1 MQHSFICNACRFLR
15 GKHLPRYYKVYDS
28 KQTLYVTVD
37 DGGAVIIKDDSGGK
51 VFLSKYQ
58 AKLMKFGIDNLL
70 KNLFE
75 GVDSKD
81 VHVEELKEPHK

>member
-1 MQHSFICNACRFLR
+1 MA
-15 GKHLPRYYKVYDS
+15 KYYKVHDS
-28 KQTLYVTVD
+28 KQALFVTVD
-37 DGGAVIIKDDSGGK
+37 DGGAVIIKDEAGRK

-81 VHVEELKEPHK
+81 VHVEELEDPGK

>member
-1 MQHSFICNACRFLR
+1 M
-15 GKHLPRYYKVYDS
+15 
-28 KQTLYVTVD
+28 
-37 DGGAVIIKDDSGGK
+37 IIRDEASRK

-81 VHVEELKEPHK
+81 VRVEELKEPPE

>member
-1 MQHSFICNACRFLR
+1 MP
-15 GKHLPRYYKVYDS
+15 KYYKIYDS

-37 DGGAVIIKDDSGGK
+37 DGGSVIIKDAGGRK

-58 AKLMKFGIDNLL
+58 AKLMKFGIQNLL

-81 VHVEELKEPHK
+81 IHVEELKGQE